1 MTTTTSSR
9 PHPRLQRLVDF
20 LVQELRDVE
29 GSTARIRLAKLLYL
43 FDVEYWRVHGR
54 PFTHLRWR
62 FLHYGP
68 YDTALEPYL
77 GSDEV
82 TTASGH
88 RAYVAR
94 GSYEDVSVDD
104 ILALSDRMILDRI
117 VQQWGLED
125 LPVLLDYVYFGTEP
139 MENVARGEV
148 LDFSRVA
155 RATPEYA
162 EPRQEPPRLS
172 GEVLADLQRRLAR
185 RREARRARVRPARAP
200 RDAVYEE
207 GMRFLNA
214 EDQVP
219 QARRILDGRAVEVTP
234 EAAKTIREQ
243 AE

>member
-1 MTTTTSSR
+1 MSSR
-9 PHPRLQRLVDF
+9 PHPHLQRLVDYV
-20 LVQELRDVE
+20 VQELRDAE

-43 FDVEYWRVHGR
+43 FDVEYYRVHGQ
-54 PFTHLRWR
+54 PFTCLQWR

-68 YDTALEPYL
+68 YDTALAPYL

-82 TTASGH
+82 TTAAGH

-94 GSYEDVSVDD
+94 GRYEDVSVDD
-104 ILALSDRMILDRI
+104 IITLADRMILDR
-117 VQQWGLED
+117 VVEQWGPED

-139 MENVARGEV
+139 MANVARGEV

-155 RATPEYA
+155 RATSEYPEPQR
-162 EPRQEPPRLS
+162 EPHRLS
-172 GEVLADLQRRLAR
+172 DEVLADLRRRLAR
-185 RREARRARVRPARAP
+185 RREARRARARPARAP

-207 GMRFLNA
+207 GMCFLNT

-219 QARRILDGRAVEVTP
+219 PARRLLDGRAVAITP

>member
-1 MTTTTSSR
+1 MTTTTSSP
-9 PHPRLQRLVDF
+9 PHPHLQRLVDYI
-20 LVQELRDVE
+20 VQKLSNHE
-29 GSTARIRLAKLLYL
+29 GTAARTRLAKLLYL
-43 FDVEYWRVHGR
+43 FDVEYYRVHGH
-54 PFTHLRWR
+54 PFTRLQWR

-68 YDTALEPYL
+68 YDTALAPYL

-82 TTASGH
+82 TTAAGH

-94 GSYEDVSVDD
+94 GSYEDVSVED
-104 ILALSDRMILDRI
+104 ILSLSDRMILDR
-117 VQQWGLED
+117 VVEQWGPED
-125 LPVLLDYVYFGTEP
+125 LPVLFDYVYFGTEP

-155 RATPEYA
+155 KATPKYP
-162 EPRQEPPRLS
+162 EPQREPHRLS
-172 GEVLADLQRRLAR
+172 DEVLADLRRRLAR
-185 RREARRARVRPARAP
+185 RRAARQARARPARAP

-219 QARRILDGRAVEVTP
+219 PARRLLDGQAVAITP

>member
-1 MTTTTSSR
+1 MTTTMPDR
-9 PHPRLQRLVDF
+9 PHPHLQRLVDYI
-20 LVQELRDVE
+20 VQKLSDHE
-29 GSTARIRLAKLLYL
+29 GTAARTRLAKLLYL
-43 FDVEYWRVHGR
+43 FDIEYYRVHGH
-54 PFTHLRWR
+54 PFTHLQWR

-77 GSDEV
+77 GSDEA
-82 TTASGH
+82 TTTSGH

-104 ILALSDRMILDRI
+104 ILTLSDRMILDR
-117 VQQWGLED
+117 VVEQWGLED
-125 LPVLLDYVYFGTEP
+125 SPVLFDYVYFGTEP
-139 MENVARGEV
+139 MENVIRGEV

-155 RATPEYA
+155 KATPKYP
-162 EPRQEPPRLS
+162 EPQRESHHLS
-172 GEVLADLQRRLAR
+172 DEVLANLRRRLTR
-185 RREARRARVRPARAP
+185 RREARRARTRPARAP

-219 QARRILDGRAVEVTP
+219 RARRLLDGRAVQVTP
-234 EAAKTIREQ
+234 EAAETIREQ